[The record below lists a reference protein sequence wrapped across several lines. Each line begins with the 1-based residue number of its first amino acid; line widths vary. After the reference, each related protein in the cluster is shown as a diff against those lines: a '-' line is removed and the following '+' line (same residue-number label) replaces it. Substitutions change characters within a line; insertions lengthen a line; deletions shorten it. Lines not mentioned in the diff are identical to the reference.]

1 MNRLK
6 KNIKKVL
13 LIFPPVVCS
22 NESPKQIMPPLG
34 ISYLGAYL
42 ESDYEVK
49 LLDAA
54 IEGYNYEQKV
64 SRGFFQY

>member
-1 MNRLK
+1 MKKYK

-22 NESPKQIMPPLG
+22 RESPKQIMPPLG

-42 ESDYEVK
+42 EADYEVS

-54 IEGYNYEQKV
+54 LEGYD
-64 SRGFFQY
+64 F